1 MFPKMKR
8 RVTFLKGG
16 EAEGNIFEG
25 KKLWGNCLL
34 YAGWLKNL
42 LRFQGAQP
50 DQVQVESSCCCFPG
64 ELVSFVCPRELVR
77 FDPWHVTCFRPIRK
91 RIWVGRY
98 NKTYWS
104 DIRST
109 RCSIW
114 LDKIVF
120 TAGQFATCP
129 AVNKTPAILIKSWNP
144 AILNSEECFEIVAFE
159 IISQ

>member
-1 MFPKMKR
+1 MFPKTKR

-77 FDPWHVTCFRPIRK
+77 FDPWQSE
-91 RIWVGRY
+91 
-98 NKTYWS
+98 N
-104 DIRST
+104 
-109 RCSIW
+109 
-114 LDKIVF
+114 VF
-120 TAGQFATCP
+120 ELGGITKLIDLTFVPPGVQSGWIKLSSQLVSLQHALP
-129 AVNKTPAILIKSWNP
+129 LIKPLPFWLRVETLLFWTLRSV
-144 AILNSEECFEIVAFE
+144 LK
-159 IISQ
+159 